1 MDLWLSILQQNEI
14 QKVTHRLENL
24 ASDEANLE
32 VKIEKKKQDLERN
45 QKRLRSLANV
55 RPAFM
60 DEYERLEAE
69 LSRQYQGYAEKHC
82 NLSYLEHQLDEYHR
96 AERDRM
102 QVCVCGGGGG
112 SILYQVL

>member
-1 MDLWLSILQQNEI
+1 MSQ
-14 QKVTHRLENL
+14 RLENL

-32 VKIEKKKQDLERN
+32 MKIEKKKQELERN

-60 DEYERLEAE
+60 DEYERLEEE
-69 LSRQYQGYAEKHC
+69 LSRQYQGYVEKQC
-82 NLSYLEHQLDEYHR
+82 NVSYLEHQLNEYHK

-102 QVCVCGGGGG
+102 EVSG
-112 SILYQVL
+112 SIGTQSNVYHESLIFFLGNREFVT

>member
-1 MDLWLSILQQNEI
+1 M
-14 QKVTHRLENL
+14 ENL

-32 VKIEKKKQDLERN
+32 MKIEKKKQELERN

-60 DEYERLEAE
+60 DEYERLEEE
-69 LSRQYQGYAEKHC
+69 LSRQYQGYVEKQC
-82 NLSYLEHQLDEYHR
+82 NVSYLEHQLDEYHK

-102 QVCVCGGGGG
+102 EVSRQR
-112 SILYQVL
+112 

>member
-1 MDLWLSILQQNEI
+1 MPQSEI
-14 QKVTHRLENL
+14 QKTTHRLENL

-32 VKIEKKKQDLERN
+32 VKIEKKKQELERN

-69 LSRQYQGYAEKHC
+69 LSRQYEGYVEKHC
-82 NLSYLEHQLDEYHR
+82 NLAHLEHQLDEYHK

-102 QVCVCGGGGG
+102 QVR
-112 SILYQVL
+112 QV

>member
-1 MDLWLSILQQNEI
+1 MSQ
-14 QKVTHRLENL
+14 RLENL

-32 VKIEKKKQDLERN
+32 MKIEKKKQELERN

-60 DEYERLEAE
+60 DEYERLEE
-69 LSRQYQGYAEKHC
+69 DLSRQYQSYVEKLC
-82 NLSYLEHQLDEYHR
+82 NVSYLEHQLDDYHK

-102 QVCVCGGGGG
+102 EVSVCLQL
-112 SILYQVL
+112 SILASF